1 MRLLPFNT
9 WWTRGASV
17 LVKPPCRTHA
27 PIVVS
32 RSQRSQFAAGIFHS
46 SSSRQ
51 TRSAASSS
59 SRRTCGAAT
68 LIQQLMHGSSQQAA
82 RIRAPANQGQQHQQ
96 LSIQRR
102 GVANVVAEGTVLF
115 RDASNSGRKSGETWS
130 VTAGMNR
137 CAVSRCESD
146 LARVCVLVVGHRW
159 ARFGTLGTD
168 GSMRPRLHHHQAK
181 QGSAPEHVAAAQWN
195 H

>member
-32 RSQRSQFAAGIFHS
+32 RSQRSQSAAGIFHS

-51 TRSAASSS
+51 TCSAASSS

-82 RIRAPANQGQQHQQ
+82 RIRAPANQGQQHQR

-115 RDASNSGRKSGETWS
+115 RDASNCDKWS
-130 VTAGMNR
+130 VAAGPLCARCVINR
-137 CAVSRCESD
+137 VSRCERD
-146 LARVCVLVVGHRW
+146 LARECGLEVVR
-159 ARFGTLGTD
+159 R
-168 GSMRPRLHHHQAK
+168 
-181 QGSAPEHVAAAQWN
+181 
-195 H
+195 